1 MMCVDHVA
9 ARVCVCVCVCAC
21 VRVCVCV
28 CVCVRYHG
36 TKTRANNCIGP
47 KQKTPPTM
55 SVVAS
60 SSPSSTTP
68 PPSVGDGG
76 SPSSAPPKGSVDDGL
91 LLDVSVVTD
100 GVVLLELSSNKGV
113 FKLNMFDVVAKTH
126 STFLSV
132 ARGETG
138 VSSVVAEHYV
148 TLVKLLEFAANSNG
162 FNITQYKSVVKV
174 VTALVAYIKAVK
186 PELIVVEGEGDAGV
200 SETETKEG

>member
-1 MMCVDHVA
+1 
-9 ARVCVCVCVCAC
+9 
-21 VRVCVCV
+21 
-28 CVCVRYHG
+28 
-36 TKTRANNCIGP
+36 
-47 KQKTPPTM
+47 M

-68 PPSVGDGG
+68 PPPVGGG
-76 SPSSAPPKGSVDDGL
+76 SPPPPQKGSMDDGL

-138 VSSVVAEHYV
+138 VSSVVPEHYV

-174 VTALVAYIKAVK
+174 VKALVAYIKAVK
-186 PELIVVEGEGDAGV
+186 PELIVVEGEDDAVDSALGDGV
-200 SETETKEG
+200 SEAETKEG